1 MQRLCVNIMESLSQD
16 QRRTPDQIRTNTS
29 VNAHLNLDWYS
40 TQLWRILWSKVI
52 LINLSVVLWL
62 TFFAIFLA
70 ENNLGKYF
78 QENWFNCTEM
88 WAMVHRSSVM
98 TITPRITLKGMLKL
112 LNSAYGLTA
121 IASTP

>member
-1 MQRLCVNIMESLSQD
+1 ML
-16 QRRTPDQIRTNTS
+16 
-29 VNAHLNLDWYS
+29 
-40 TQLWRILWSKVI
+40 
-52 LINLSVVLWL
+52 VLWPNL
-62 TFFAIFLA
+62 PMQSRSSLKSVSSFKQSYFEVVNVFAIFLA

-98 TITPRITLKGMLKL
+98 TIGNNTTNHIERYVNVLK
-112 LNSAYGLTA
+112 SPYGLKA